1 MHDLRKQVLLESGKT
16 LSKKAKAKQAMGSA
30 ASSKQNSPNASRATS
45 RVASR
50 QASDDEAD
58 FSDSTTQ
65 FSPATYL
72 LRSVNSFDELRPEDI
87 DAPEDAWVAQL
98 NERME
103 HLIERKRSS
112 VQGREESLSVLS
124 HLLMAHYSQRH
135 VRPKLSELVPAL
147 VKCAKGGQS
156 DNETALAL
164 KALSLLILTEPSDS
178 IYDAMIRPL
187 KGIISSSES
196 SSVMVA
202 AIHTLG
208 VATFYG
214 GVGLDE
220 TQEIMDFYLEIIESD
235 GHSVEAGDDGNV
247 VAAALQEW
255 GFLATQFE
263 AMEDTSEEPMEAFVE
278 QLESSDSSVVIAAGE
293 NIALL
298 FEKSWS
304 ELEEDE
310 EPEHQGGD
318 DDDEEE
324 EDPTAKGMIKRYT
337 VWRQEHQLKHTLSAL
352 AQAHGKRISRKDKKE
367 LHSSFADILN
377 TVEHPTR
384 GPRYSNAID
393 QYTNK
398 AYGSRMVV
406 HIGKNSMSID
416 KWWKLHRLQSLR
428 RALQGGFIVHYED
441 NQVVFD
447 SLPVMLD

>member
-1 MHDLRKQVLLESGKT
+1 M
-16 LSKKAKAKQAMGSA
+16 
-30 ASSKQNSPNASRATS
+30 
-45 RVASR
+45 
-50 QASDDEAD
+50 
-58 FSDSTTQ
+58 
-65 FSPATYL
+65 
-72 LRSVNSFDELRPEDI
+72 
-87 DAPEDAWVAQL
+87 

-112 VQGREESLSVLS
+112 VQGREESLSILS
-124 HLLMAHYSQRH
+124 HLLMAHYAHH
-135 VRPKLSELVPAL
+135 VVQPRLSELVPAL

-164 KALSLLILTEPSDS
+164 KALSLLVITEPNHSV
-178 IYDAMIRPL
+178 YDAMIRPI
-187 KGIISSSES
+187 KAIITSSES
-196 SSVMVA
+196 SPVMVA
-202 AIHTLG
+202 AVHTLG
-208 VATFYG
+208 IATFYG
-214 GVGLDE
+214 RVGLEE
-220 TQEIMDFYLEIIESD
+220 TQDIMDFYLEIIESD

-255 GFLATQFE
+255 GFLATQFDT
-263 AMEDTSEEPMEAFVE
+263 MEDTSEEPMEAFIE

-298 FEKSWS
+298 FEKSWT
-304 ELEEDE
+304 ELEDDE
-310 EPEHQGGD
+310 EPAPRPTNNNG
-318 DDDEEE
+318 DEEDV
-324 EDPTAKGMIKRYT
+324 DPTTKGMVKRYT
-337 VWRQEHQLKHTLSAL
+337 VWRQEHQLVHTLNGL

-393 QYTNK
+393 QNTNK
-398 AYGSRMVV
+398 AYGSRMIV
-406 HIGKNSMSID
+406 HIGKNSMAID

>member
-16 LSKKAKAKQAMGSA
+16 VSKKAKAKQAMGSA
-30 ASSKQNSPNASRATS
+30 ASSKQNSPNASGAGS

-58 FSDSTTQ
+58 YSDSTTQ
-65 FSPATYL
+65 F
-72 LRSVNSFDELRPEDI
+72 SVNSFDELRPEDI

-124 HLLMAHYSQRH
+124 HLLMAHYAQRH
-135 VRPKLSELVPAL
+135 VRPKLNELVPAL

-156 DNETALAL
+156 DNETALSL
-164 KALSLLILTEPSDS
+164 KALSLLIITQPSDS

-208 VATFYG
+208 IATFYG

-263 AMEDTSEEPMEAFVE
+263 GMEDTSEEPMEAFVE
-278 QLESSDSSVVIAAGE
+278 QLESSDASVVIAAGE

-310 EPEHQGGD
+310 EPEHEGD
-318 DDDEEE
+318 EDDEEE
-324 EDPTAKGMIKRYT
+324 PDPTAKGMVKRYT

-428 RALQGGFIVHYED
+428 RTLQGGFIVHYED

>member
-30 ASSKQNSPNASRATS
+30 ASSKQNSPNASRAGS

-65 FSPATYL
+65 F
-72 LRSVNSFDELRPEDI
+72 SVNSFDELRPEDI

-124 HLLMAHYSQRH
+124 HLLMAHYAQRH

-147 VKCAKGGQS
+147 LKCAKGGQS

-164 KALSLLILTEPSDS
+164 KALSLLIITEPSGS

-208 VATFYG
+208 IATFYG

-235 GHSVEAGDDGNV
+235 GHSVEAADDGNV

-263 AMEDTSEEPMEAFVE
+263 GMEDTSEEPMEAFVE
-278 QLESSDSSVVIAAGE
+278 QLESSDASVVIAAGE

-310 EPEHQGGD
+310 EPERKAEE
-318 DDDEEE
+318 DDEEE
-324 EDPTAKGMIKRYT
+324 SDPTAKGMVKRYT

-367 LHSSFADILN
+367 LHSSFADILS

-406 HIGKNSMSID
+406 NIGKNSMSID

-447 SLPVMLD
+447 SLPVELD

>member
-1 MHDLRKQVLLESGKT
+1 L
-16 LSKKAKAKQAMGSA
+16 
-30 ASSKQNSPNASRATS
+30 
-45 RVASR
+45 VAHFL
-50 QASDDEAD
+50 A
-58 FSDSTTQ
+58 
-65 FSPATYL
+65 
-72 LRSVNSFDELRPEDI
+72 SVNSFDELRPEDI

-124 HLLMAHYSQRH
+124 HLLMAHYAQRH

-147 VKCAKGGQS
+147 LKCAKGGQS

-164 KALSLLILTEPSDS
+164 KALSLLIITEPSGS

-208 VATFYG
+208 IATFYG

-235 GHSVEAGDDGNV
+235 GHSVEAADDGNV

-263 AMEDTSEEPMEAFVE
+263 GMEDTSEEPMEAFVE
-278 QLESSDSSVVIAAGE
+278 QLESSDASVVIAAGE

-310 EPEHQGGD
+310 EPERKAEE
-318 DDDEEE
+318 DDEEE
-324 EDPTAKGMIKRYT
+324 SDPTAKGMVNATPCGARSINSSIYSALLPKHMANAYLEKTRRNCT
-337 VWRQEHQLKHTLSAL
+337 PASPISSAPWSTRQEALATAMLSTSIPTKHTARAWLSTL
-352 AQAHGKRISRKDKKE
+352 AR
-367 LHSSFADILN
+367 
-377 TVEHPTR
+377 TP
-384 GPRYSNAID
+384 
-393 QYTNK
+393 
-398 AYGSRMVV
+398 
-406 HIGKNSMSID
+406 
-416 KWWKLHRLQSLR
+416 
-428 RALQGGFIVHYED
+428 
-441 NQVVFD
+441 
-447 SLPVMLD
+447 

>member
-1 MHDLRKQVLLESGKT
+1 
-16 LSKKAKAKQAMGSA
+16 
-30 ASSKQNSPNASRATS
+30 
-45 RVASR
+45 
-50 QASDDEAD
+50 
-58 FSDSTTQ
+58 
-65 FSPATYL
+65 
-72 LRSVNSFDELRPEDI
+72 DI

-124 HLLMAHYSQRH
+124 HLLMAHYAQRH
-135 VRPKLSELVPAL
+135 VRPKLNELVPAL

-156 DNETALAL
+156 DNETALSL
-164 KALSLLILTEPSDS
+164 KALSLLIITEPSDS
-178 IYDAMIRPL
+178 IYDAVIRPL

-208 VATFYG
+208 IATFYG

-263 AMEDTSEEPMEAFVE
+263 GMEDTSEEPMEAFVE
-278 QLESSDSSVVIAAGE
+278 QLESSDASVVIAAGE

-310 EPEHQGGD
+310 EPEHEGD
-318 DDDEEE
+318 
-324 EDPTAKGMIKRYT
+324 ED
-337 VWRQEHQLKHTLSAL
+337 
-352 AQAHGKRISRKDKKE
+352 
-367 LHSSFADILN
+367 
-377 TVEHPTR
+377 
-384 GPRYSNAID
+384 
-393 QYTNK
+393 
-398 AYGSRMVV
+398 
-406 HIGKNSMSID
+406 
-416 KWWKLHRLQSLR
+416 
-428 RALQGGFIVHYED
+428 
-441 NQVVFD
+441 
-447 SLPVMLD
+447 

>member
-16 LSKKAKAKQAMGSA
+16 VSKKAKAKQAMGSA
-30 ASSKQNSPNASRATS
+30 ASSKQNSPNASRAGS

-58 FSDSTTQ
+58 YSDSTTQ
-65 FSPATYL
+65 F
-72 LRSVNSFDELRPEDI
+72 SVNSFDELRPEDI

-124 HLLMAHYSQRH
+124 HLLMAHYAQRH
-135 VRPKLSELVPAL
+135 IRPKLNELVPAL

-156 DNETALAL
+156 DNETALSL
-164 KALSLLILTEPSDS
+164 KALSLLIITEPSDS
-178 IYDAMIRPL
+178 IYDAVIRPL

-208 VATFYG
+208 IATFYG

-263 AMEDTSEEPMEAFVE
+263 GMEDTSEEPMEAFVE
-278 QLESSDSSVVIAAGE
+278 QLESSDASVVIAAGE

-310 EPEHQGGD
+310 EPEHEGD
-318 DDDEEE
+318 EDD
-324 EDPTAKGMIKRYT
+324 
-337 VWRQEHQLKHTLSAL
+337 
-352 AQAHGKRISRKDKKE
+352 
-367 LHSSFADILN
+367 
-377 TVEHPTR
+377 
-384 GPRYSNAID
+384 
-393 QYTNK
+393 
-398 AYGSRMVV
+398 
-406 HIGKNSMSID
+406 
-416 KWWKLHRLQSLR
+416 
-428 RALQGGFIVHYED
+428 
-441 NQVVFD
+441 
-447 SLPVMLD
+447 

>member
-1 MHDLRKQVLLESGKT
+1 MLTRNL
-16 LSKKAKAKQAMGSA
+16 
-30 ASSKQNSPNASRATS
+30 
-45 RVASR
+45 
-50 QASDDEAD
+50 
-58 FSDSTTQ
+58 
-65 FSPATYL
+65 
-72 LRSVNSFDELRPEDI
+72 SVNSFDELRPEDI
-87 DAPEDAWVAQL
+87 DAPEDAWVSQL

-124 HLLMAHYSQRH
+124 HLLMAHYAQRH
-135 VRPKLSELVPAL
+135 VRPKLNELVPAL

-156 DNETALAL
+156 DNETILAL
-164 KALSLLILTEPSDS
+164 KALALLIVTEPSDS

-196 SSVMVA
+196 ASAKVA

-208 VATFYG
+208 VASFYG
-214 GVGLDE
+214 GVSLDE
-220 TQEIMDFYLEIIESD
+220 TQEIMDFYIEIVESD
-235 GHSVEAGDDGNV
+235 GHSIEAGDDGNV

-255 GFLATQFE
+255 GFLATQME
-263 AMEDTSEEPMEAFVE
+263 GMEDTSEEPMEAFVE
-278 QLESSDSSVVIAAGE
+278 QLDSSDAGVVIAAGE

-298 FEKSWS
+298 YEKSWT

-310 EPEHQGGD
+310 EPEDQSD
-318 DDDEEE
+318 EDDED
-324 EDPTAKGMIKRYT
+324 EDPTAKGMVKRYT
-337 VWRQEHQLKHTLSAL
+337 VYRQEEQLKHTLRGL

-367 LHSSFADILN
+367 LHSTFADVLN

-384 GPRYSNAID
+384 GPRHSNAID
-393 QYTNK
+393 QNTNK

-406 HIGKNSMSID
+406 RIGQNSMSID